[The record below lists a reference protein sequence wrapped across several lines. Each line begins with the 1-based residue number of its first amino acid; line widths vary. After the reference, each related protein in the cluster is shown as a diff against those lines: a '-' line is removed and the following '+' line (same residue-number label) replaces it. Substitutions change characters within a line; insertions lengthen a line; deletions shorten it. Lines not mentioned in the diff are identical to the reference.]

1 MRERLLERDEEVKL
15 LHVQQKEGGFERERE
30 EELLRRVEEEEA
42 KVSAMEKL
50 LRASRDSR
58 DIKSVEGAL
67 QRAEKR
73 LKSEMARVKQVEERQ
88 ENLVKERDKAL
99 DSLNAS
105 QDQVRTL
112 TETLRDK
119 QTRIDYLE
127 AQEK

>member
-1 MRERLLERDEEVKL
+1 MSEC
-15 LHVQQKEGGFERERE
+15 ERERE